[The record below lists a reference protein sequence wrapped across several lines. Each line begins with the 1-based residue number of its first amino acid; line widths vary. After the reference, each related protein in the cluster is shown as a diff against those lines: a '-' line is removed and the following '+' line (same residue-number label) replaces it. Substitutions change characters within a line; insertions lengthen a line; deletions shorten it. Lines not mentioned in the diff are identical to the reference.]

1 MAKTS
6 AKQQAA
12 NNFDTLFGAR
22 QGERIVS
29 GGFKMLAHSRITVRP
44 QVRRTFPK
52 AEIEEL
58 QGSIRE
64 LRTQQGGIEGTGV
77 LQALLVCPEGNGYR
91 LIAGEKRFR
100 ATQAEGL
107 SEVPCI
113 VVPAVSEG
121 MIRLLQLTENALRTP
136 PPVLDEAQA
145 MQETMDEQK
154 LSLRDLA
161 RLLGKTLG
169 YVTNRLNLLKMA
181 PDIQEMV
188 SRRGDTLKHAPL
200 IEAAQDKAQRR
211 ELIRA
216 VVEEQLSVKELE
228 RRLNPEKENS
238 SGFQSDITRRS
249 HISGVSPQGQGE
261 AYSETDNE
269 VFSRENSST
278 PDHEGTTSHQGG
290 GNSAN
295 TTRPDPIASALQ
307 PASSFIAEAERQLK
321 ALSLSPDY
329 KTEVR
334 RQIERME
341 KQLAR
346 IRKVVD

>member
-12 NNFDTLFGAR
+12 DNFDTLFGAR

-29 GGFKMLAHSRITVRP
+29 GGFKMLAHNRITIRP

-181 PDIQEMV
+181 SDIQEMV

-200 IEAAQDKAQRR
+200 IEAVQDKAQRR

-228 RRLNPEKENS
+228 RRLNPEKESS

-249 HISGVSPQGQGE
+249 HISGVSPQDE
-261 AYSETDNE
+261 AHSETNGE
-269 VFSRENSST
+269 LFSRENRNT
-278 PDHEGTTSHQGG
+278 PNHQGA
-290 GNSAN
+290 GNTANTTN

-321 ALSLSPDY
+321 TLSLSPDY

-334 RQIERME
+334 RHIERIE
-341 KQLAR
+341 KQLAH
-346 IRKVVD
+346 IRKVID